1 MHTAWRKSFGASAK
15 AGGATLAV
23 PSFFLTLGSLVALF
37 CTAGAA
43 GTLAAEPADPL
54 RPPAIQTESVPVV
67 PRELADRL
75 QQYQNVRSAAFR
87 GWAPDG
93 NGILVATRFG
103 DTSQLHRVYVPG
115 GRREQITFLREP
127 VDGRFL
133 GERTDQFLLETAR
146 GGDENYQIL
155 RLDLSA
161 GRTTLLTDGKSR
173 YSLGPQLEASGKTLI
188 TSNARNGRDTDV
200 VLLDPFH
207 PEAQSILL
215 ETNKAFWIPSDWSE
229 DGKQVLLY
237 RFVSSTESHPAIF
250 DVESRKLTPLPE
262 LSQQAE
268 TYRNLQ
274 FLSGGKKALLVTTAR
289 GEFAE
294 LACLDLDDPDAH
306 SYTFPTQELKI
317 PADVSDLEVDRKS
330 GRIAFAVNLGG
341 VSEVYV
347 AESLEAGFK
356 PLKLPI
362 GIVGSLEF
370 SPDGKKLGMSLV
382 RPDAP
387 TDAYSV
393 DLASGELV
401 RWTFSEVGGLNPAT
415 FRTSTPFEYKSY
427 DGLTIPGFIARPS
440 VASRENKV
448 PVLIDIHGGPEGQ
461 SRPFFSGY
469 DQFLLQELG
478 IAVVRPNVRGS
489 SGYGKTY
496 LQLDDVL
503 KRLDSVKDIG
513 ALLDWIATQEDL
525 DASRVAVSGGSYG
538 GFMTLASLV
547 HYSDRIRAGIDVVG
561 IANFNTF
568 LKNTSA
574 YRQDLRRAEYGDER
588 LGEVEEFF
596 VKISPAHRA
605 DRIRSALMVVH
616 GKNDPRV
623 PFSEAEQIA
632 KEVRSHG
639 RHVWTVFA
647 DNEGHG
653 FSRKENRDYLTAAMV
668 LFLQKELLPKK

>member
-1 MHTAWRKSFGASAK
+1 MHTAWRKLFGANAK
-15 AGGATLAV
+15 SSGPTLAL
-23 PSFFLTLGSLVALF
+23 PSLFLALGSLFAMF
-37 CTAGAA
+37 YGAGAA
-43 GTLAAEPADPL
+43 CALAAEPADPL
-54 RPPAIQTESVPVV
+54 RPPAVQTESVPAV

-93 NGILVATRFG
+93 AGVLVATRFG

-133 GERTDQFLLETAR
+133 GERTDQLLLETAR

-173 YSLGPQLEASGKTLI
+173 YSLGPQLESSGRTLV

-215 ETNKAFWIPSDWSE
+215 ETNKQFWVPSDWSD

-250 DVESRKLTPLPE
+250 DVDSRKLTPLPE
-262 LSQQAE
+262 LSKEAE
-268 TYRNLQ
+268 TYRSLQ
-274 FLSGGKKALLVTTAR
+274 FFPGGKKALLVTTAR

-294 LACLDLDDPDAH
+294 LACLDLADPRPE
-306 SYTFPTQELKI
+306 SYSWPTEKLKI

-387 TDAYSV
+387 ADAYSV

-415 FRTSTPFEYKSY
+415 FRTATPFEFKSF
-427 DGLTIPGFIARPS
+427 DGRKIPGFIARPS

-448 PVLIDIHGGPEGQ
+448 PVLIDVHGGPEGQ

-496 LQLDDVL
+496 LELDNAM
-503 KRLDSVKDIG
+503 KREDSVKDVG

-538 GFMTLASLV
+538 GYMTLASLV
-547 HYSDRIRAGIDVVG
+547 HYSDRIRAGIDNVG
-561 IANFNTF
+561 IADFNTF

-574 YRQDLRRAEYGDER
+574 YRQDLRRVEYGDER
-588 LGEVEEFF
+588 LPEMQEFF
-596 VKISPAHRA
+596 ARISPARHADKIRA
-605 DRIRSALMVVH
+605 ALMVVH
-616 GKNDPRV
+616 GRNDPRV

-639 RHVWTVFA
+639 RSVWSVFA